1 VSRSLY
7 ARISDLPL
15 EIEDVE
21 LEHRSLAYSEEFTR
35 AVTVIHLHGAGH
47 EGVGED
53 VTYDPVEHDRLQE
66 TGPALP
72 LAGRWTIEG
81 WSRHLD
87 GLALF
92 PGEPEM
98 AAFRDYRRWA
108 FESAALDLAL
118 RQAGASLAEVLERT
132 PRPVRFVTSRRL
144 PDPATADPILDLIE
158 RVPGLEFKL
167 DPTPDWSEELIA
179 QLHATGRVRTVDLKG
194 HYEGSIVDVGADA
207 DLYRR
212 VIDGFPDAWIEDP
225 RLTADTRP
233 LLAPVMDRVTWD
245 APIHSVADITGLEV
259 VPRTVNMKPSRFGPL
274 RELLAAY
281 DHLERSG
288 IRAYG
293 GGQSELGPGRGQIQY
308 LAALF
313 HPDEPNDVAPGQYNL
328 PVPPAELP
336 SSPLPLAHSATGFRW
351 G

>member
-1 VSRSLY
+1 VSGALY
-7 ARISDLPL
+7 DRIAELPL
-15 EIEDVE
+15 VIESVE
-21 LEHRSLAYSEEFTR
+21 LEHRAVPFSEDFTR
-35 AVTVIHLHGAGH
+35 AVTIIHLHGGGH

-53 VTYDPVEHDRLQE
+53 VTYDPAEHNRLQE
-66 TGPALP
+66 TGPDLP
-72 LAGRWTIEG
+72 LTGTWTLDG

-87 GLALF
+87 GLPLF
-92 PGEPEM
+92 PGDPEM

-118 RQAGASLAEVLERT
+118 RQAGASLADALGRT

-144 PDPATADPILDLIE
+144 PDPPSAAPILDLIA

-167 DPTPDWSEELIA
+167 DPTPSWSDELIA
-179 QLHATGRVRTVDLKG
+179 ELHGTGRVRTVDLKG
-194 HYEGSIVDVGADA
+194 HYEGSIVDVGADP

-212 VIDGFPDAWIEDP
+212 VIEGFPDAWIEDP
-225 RLTADTRP
+225 RLTAATRP
-233 LLAPVMDRVTWD
+233 LLAPVMERVTWD
-245 APIHSVADITGLEV
+245 APIHGVADITGLEV

-281 DHLERSG
+281 DHLEASG
-288 IRAYG
+288 IAAYG

-308 LAALF
+308 LASLF
-313 HPDEPNDVAPGQYNL
+313 HPDQPNDVAPAEYNL
-328 PVPPAELP
+328 PQPPAELP
-336 SSPLPLAHSATGFRW
+336 SSPLPVAHSATGFRW